1 MRIVHCDIENFGIL
15 SDKHYDFE
23 NGLTSFCRENGEG
36 KTTLAAFLK
45 AMLYGLPTDGK
56 RLGFNDRRHYAPFNS
71 GKFGGSLK
79 IEKDG
84 RIYTVTRTF
93 DRKSE
98 TKDEVKLYIGADE
111 QPLPENIG
119 VFFFGMNKESF
130 ERTVFIGAEDIEIST
145 TSDISAKLSGYV
157 DNSAVSYDKA
167 LKTLTDA
174 RKSIKGRQGSQKP
187 ILSQLERKMDAMKTE
202 INAEA
207 ENYAGLDGD
216 YTKRNDLAQEIKKNE
231 KELSRL
237 NEIRFVLGNWEHYD
251 TILKNAVEAENKLS
265 EIGKAYPKGLPEVQE
280 ISHLDKSAQKMSELN
295 TTLKMSVFKNADE
308 LERLENIF
316 KSGIPTEEEITRAE
330 SALEEMR
337 SVTAKIQAAEE
348 KSPTPHQQELISRFA
363 GKEPS
368 DALIEKADGYVTEA
382 ARKRRELDELSEMS
396 ETQSHSP
403 IPLVLGIIF
412 VIAGLALALLWN
424 IAVGIAIMVIGSAIL
439 VVALL
444 KSGRKA
450 DNSAQKAALK
460 AGIGECED
468 SLNEIL
474 VPYGYFSKNGVTA
487 ALAEFKNDFEEYK
500 DLILQRENSEKK
512 IGDMKKRYAECKNV
526 HDSFFRPFS
535 AEFEDIHAL
544 KQSIKTLGN
553 LRDEK
558 KDREEECK
566 KLRTELTV
574 QRASFDDI
582 IKKYGLN
589 ANDDDFIN
597 KLERDRQNFD
607 TFSGTAKKAREQAEE
622 YKADKHLEVRPTEP
636 ADESMVQALGASISD
651 DRTVLAKLDETIK
664 QKEES
669 IRSVDE
675 KNAEFLQLKDEYA
688 EYAEK
693 HRLVSA
699 AESFLMQAEQQL
711 RDKYVGP
718 VENDCRK
725 YASQVEST
733 LGEKVVMDKE
743 YHIYFEKDGLNREI
757 SHLSTGQRTLAALCF
772 RLALTDN
779 MFPQNRPFLILDD
792 PFTGLD
798 DKHLKKAA
806 ELVKTLADDRQII
819 YFCAHES
826 RMI

>member
-566 KLRTELTV
+566 KLRTELTA
-574 QRASFDDI
+574 QKTSFDDI

-589 ANDDDFIN
+589 ADEDDLIN

>member
-1 MRIVHCDIENFGIL
+1 MRIVNCDIENFGVL
-15 SDKHYDFE
+15 SDKHYEFKD
-23 NGLTSFCRENGEG
+23 GLTSFCRENGEG

-145 TSDISAKLSGYV
+145 TADISAKLSGYV

-167 LKTLTDA
+167 LKTLADA
-174 RKSIKGRQGSQKP
+174 RKGIKGERKSQKP
-187 ILSQLERKMDAMKTE
+187 ILSQLEKKMDKLKAE
-202 INAEA
+202 IDAET
-207 ENYAGLDGD
+207 ENYAGLDDD
-216 YTKRNDLAQEIKKNE
+216 YTKRNALAEEIKKNE
-231 KELSRL
+231 KELSCL
-237 NEIRFVLGNWEHYD
+237 NEIRFVLGYWEHYD
-251 TILKNAVEAENKLS
+251 TILKNAGEAEKGLLL
-265 EIGKAYPKGLPEVQE
+265 IKQKYPKGLPEVQE
-280 ISHLDKSAQKMSELN
+280 ISRLDKSAKKISKLD

-316 KSGIPTEEEITRAE
+316 KNGIPTNNETAAAE
-330 SALEEMR
+330 NALEEMR
-337 SVTAKIQAAEE
+337 SLSVRIQSEEE

-368 DALIEKADGYVTEA
+368 DALIEKADGYVFET
-382 ARKRRELDELSEMS
+382 ARKRRELDELSDLS
-396 ETQSHSP
+396 ETQSSTNM
-403 IPLVLGIIF
+403 PLIWGIIF
-412 VIAGLALALLWN
+412 AIAGLALALLWN
-424 IAVGIAIMVIGSAIL
+424 IAVGITVMVIGAVIL
-439 VVALL
+439 VISLF
-444 KSGRKA
+444 KNGKKA

-460 AGIGECED
+460 AVIGECED

-474 VPYGYFSKNGVTA
+474 VPYGYFSKNGVTI

-500 DLILQRENSEKK
+500 DLILQREDSEKK
-512 IGDMKKRYAECKNV
+512 IGDMKRRYAECKNV
-526 HDSFFRPFS
+526 NDSFFSPFS

-544 KQSIKTLGN
+544 KQGIKTLGN

-558 KDREEECK
+558 KDCEDKCK
-566 KLRTELTV
+566 ELRTELTA

-589 ANDDDFIN
+589 AAEDDFIN
-597 KLERDRQNFD
+597 KLERDRQSFD
-607 TFSGTAKKAREQAEE
+607 TLSESAETARGQAEK
-622 YKADKHLEVRPTEP
+622 YKADKRLEVRPTEP
-636 ADESMVQALGASISD
+636 ADESMVQALAASISD

-675 KNAEFLQLKDEYA
+675 KNAEFLQLKDEYD

-718 VENDCRK
+718 VENACRE
-725 YASQVEST
+725 YAAQLESA
-733 LGEKVVMDKE
+733 LGERAVMDKD
-743 YHIYFEKDGLNREI
+743 YNIYFEKDGENREI
-757 SHLSTGQRTLAALCF
+757 SHLSTGQRMLAALCF